1 MAQQHDAKIPALEY
15 KKKKK
20 HGKKKREG
28 RDNGGDVTVCFGY
41 GTTNKAQTTQIS
53 RSTKKEM
60 NKTRSK
66 LGIGLKIN
74 QAWNVRKNEQRYDQW
89 SASTPQK
96 RSTVRHT
103 FKHFQFKKFRELQ
116 VK

>member
-20 HGKKKREG
+20 HGKKKSEG

-41 GTTNKAQTTQIS
+41 GTTRKAQTTHIS

-60 NKTRSK
+60 NKTSSK
-66 LGIGLKIN
+66 LGIGFKIN
-74 QAWNVRKNEQRYDQW
+74 QAGYVRENEKRYY
-89 SASTPQK
+89 
-96 RSTVRHT
+96 
-103 FKHFQFKKFRELQ
+103 
-116 VK
+116 